1 MNAIKI
7 VDRTDD
13 MVTVRREDWLE
24 LLAALEDAEDR
35 AAIGERR
42 AQERLRGKD
51 VARADYLTVDEA
63 TRLLDG
69 ENPVK
74 VWRKK
79 RCLSQR
85 ALAGEARIASS
96 YLAEIESGRK
106 PGSDN
111 AVRKLAAAL
120 RVAVDDL
127 DPRRSRIRE
136 FDSGPVVICLS

>member
-79 RCLSQR
+79 R
-85 ALAGEARIASS
+85 
-96 YLAEIESGRK
+96 
-106 PGSDN
+106 
-111 AVRKLAAAL
+111 
-120 RVAVDDL
+120 
-127 DPRRSRIRE
+127 
-136 FDSGPVVICLS
+136 